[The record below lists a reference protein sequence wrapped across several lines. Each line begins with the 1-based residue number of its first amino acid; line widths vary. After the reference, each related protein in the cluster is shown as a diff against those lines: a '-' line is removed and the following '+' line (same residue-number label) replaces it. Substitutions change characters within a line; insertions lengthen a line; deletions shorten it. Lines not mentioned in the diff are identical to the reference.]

1 MSWRITSILT
11 DALFQRFNDFLAF
24 GRTQSVEIGRIEG
37 GSGGVVRDSKK
48 IFIRPFARAQKR
60 AEILLPQYP
69 DEAGGLFRC
78 GARTVPAIQAAEEF
92 VQAFLVEVGGTG
104 DLEMIPEEVAVL
116 RIGDAK
122 ALTLDVDR
130 RKQAAAGRFL
140 RTGWTS
146 RTRHRTPQTG
156 ST

>member
-24 GRTQSVEIGRIEG
+24 GRTQSVEIGRCEG

-48 IFIRPFARAQKR
+48 IFVRAFTRAQKR
-60 AEILLPQYP
+60 AEVLFPENP
-69 DEAGGLFRC
+69 DESGSLFRC
-78 GARTVPAIQAAEEF
+78 GDRTVPAIQAAEKF
-92 VQAFLVEVGGTG
+92 VQTFLVEVGGTD

-116 RIGDAK
+116 RIGNAE